1 MENLLYLIFV
11 LFLINFLF
19 LKNLPFFEKKYN
31 LFDKPDETRKKQLNP
46 VALLG
51 GLLFIINLSIF
62 LFFDYFLSSNF
73 FFLSLGFIGEI
84 KIIIFCLTIL
94 FVFFIGFVDDKIKIK
109 PFTKLI
115 LLSIVLYVVFLINPK
130 IVINSLNFSFYDKP
144 IDLFSL
150 GLLFSI
156 LCVLTYINAL
166 NMLDGINLISGI
178 YYLSIITIFLLYNFQ
193 ISFGVMFLIFSIFFI
208 FLNLK
213 SKIYLGDSG
222 VYVISFLLSLLII
235 TLYEKNNLNVENVFL
250 LMFLPAVDFFRLIVV
265 RILNRSHPFK
275 ADENHFHH
283 LLTKN
288 YDNKKIPILL
298 FFIFLPPLLDFFL
311 DINVYIIILFMILSY
326 CLILKKIQFKNKS
339 VLK

>member
-19 LKNLPFFEKKYN
+19 LKNLAFFEKKYN
-31 LFDKPDETRKKQLNP
+31 LFDKPDEIRKKQLNP

-62 LFFDYFLSSNF
+62 LFFDYFLSSKIF
-73 FFLSLGFIGEI
+73 FHSLGFIGEI
-84 KIIIFCLTIL
+84 NIVIFCLTLL

-115 LLSIVLYVVFLINPK
+115 LLSIALYVIFLINPK

-144 IDLFSL
+144 IDLFGL
-150 GLLFSI
+150 GVLFSI

-193 ISFGVMFLIFSIFFI
+193 ISFGIMFLIFSIFFI

-213 SKIYLGDSG
+213 GKIYLGDSG

-235 TLYEKNNLNVENVFL
+235 RLYEKNNLNVENVFL
-250 LMFLPAVDFFRLIVV
+250 LMFLPAVDFFRLIVI

-288 YDNKKIPILL
+288 YNNKKIPILL
-298 FFIFLPPLLDFFL
+298 FFIFLPPLFDFFL
-311 DINVYIIILFMILSY
+311 GINVYIIILFMILTY
-326 CLILKKIQFKNKS
+326 YLTLKKIQFKNKS
-339 VLK
+339 ALK